1 MKWLAPQERICPV
14 GLRTGRVRRRR
25 WKGGQEID
33 WLSHSSI
40 RARGA

>member
-1 MKWLAPQERICPV
+1 MKWLAPQDQISTLVSPS
-14 GLRTGRVRRRR
+14 RRSADV
-25 WKGGQEID
+25 KLGAAID

>member
-1 MKWLAPQERICPV
+1 MKWLAPQDRICPSAS
-14 GLRTGRVRRRR
+14 RRDVAGDVEA
-25 WKGGQEID
+25 GGGID